1 MSDPIEFTIA
11 EEAVGFEVA
20 EAQPI
25 GFEIGETAG
34 IDFTTTETVLGFDTV
49 ENPLAFEVAPQET
62 IEFVVANLAVGPS
75 PEDVMPPVYAT
86 RTDFASTTIAYVG
99 EAIPGTLDSSAS
111 WRIKRLTLGLDD
123 DVVTEWAGG
132 NANFDKVWN
141 DRASLSYS

>member
-11 EEAVGFEVA
+11 EEGIDFEVA

-25 GFEIGETAG
+25 GFEVGELAG
-34 IDFTTTETVLGFDTV
+34 IDFTTTETILGFDTV

-62 IEFVVANLAVGPS
+62 IEFVVENLAVGPS
-75 PEDVMPPVYAT
+75 PEDVMPPVYST
-86 RTDFASTTIAYVG
+86 RTDFVSATLAYVG
-99 EAIPGTLDSSAS
+99 EALPGTLDSSPS
-111 WRIKRLTLGLDD
+111 WRIKRLTFGLDD
-123 DVVTEWAGG
+123 DVTTEWAAG